1 MKTAFKPIAE
11 SPTTRSGM
19 TLQRK
24 CACGAHH
31 PGGGACPE
39 CSRKRQLA
47 QRKTTSRDGGG
58 DAPASVHDIIG
69 SPGQPLSSSARAFM
83 EPRFGHD
90 LSQVRVNHPA
100 PTATS
105 ALTVGAAY
113 DPLEREADA
122 VAGRVVG
129 MPAPDRA
136 KRFDLSGVRI
146 HTDEAAAASARELHA
161 RAYTVGNHIAFDS
174 QAYAP
179 DTRDGRL
186 LLAHELAHTVQQA
199 QTGVALQRFVPC
211 TRARLSTEDCP
222 KRDPDEDRSTR
233 AQPMILEYV
242 TAPEAGFL
250 VANFDIDKT
259 TVKSDLKR
267 HPLWPTLVKAIS
279 EPKSQWEIIGLSDC
293 HGDEPLNT
301 GLRKQRADAVR
312 AFLPAS
318 LAPSITATSGAALND
333 CMTDNGNA
341 VARQWNRAA
350 LITPVS
356 REVQFEADDTIE
368 GKRPVPKP
376 IDPDVVDCS
385 DTQKKAVAQAQ
396 PIAKDMLQ
404 VALFRLRDQTDPEIK
419 SLLRAYFGDDS
430 KSTFEHVHDGLLATL
445 MGLSSDL
452 TVECERKGSWFYDH
466 FCKDGDVVTQGYTRN
481 SLVALHIHLCE
492 AVFTHPDIDIA
503 ETIIHESS
511 HLYDGTAD
519 KGYCWQGGG
528 GACATMGPANAY
540 NNADSY
546 SNFAKEAW
554 LRK

>member
-1 MKTAFKPIAE
+1 MKAACKPVAE
-11 SPTTRSGM
+11 NQATRSGM
-19 TLQRK
+19 VLQRK
-24 CACGAHH
+24 CACGAHR

-39 CSRKRQLA
+39 CAKKRQLA
-47 QRKTTSRDGGG
+47 QRKTAHQDGGG
-58 DAPASVHDIIG
+58 DAPASVHDVIG
-69 SPGQPLSSSARAFM
+69 SPGQPLGASARAFM
-83 EPRFGHD
+83 EPRFGQD
-90 LSQVRVNHPA
+90 LSQVRVNPA
-100 PTATS
+100 APAAAT
-105 ALTVGAAY
+105 ALTVGAAH

-122 VAGRVVG
+122 IADRVVG
-129 MPAPDRA
+129 MASPDRA
-136 KRFDLSGVRI
+136 TRFDLSGVRI
-146 HTDEAAAASARELHA
+146 HTDAAAAASARELHA

-174 QAYAP
+174 QAYSP

-222 KRDPDEDRSTR
+222 KRDADEDRTTR

-250 VANFDIDKT
+250 VANFDIARST
-259 TVKSDLKR
+259 IKSDLKR
-267 HPLWPTLVKAIS
+267 HPLWPTLVKAVS

-312 AFLPAS
+312 AFLPPS
-318 LAPSITATSGAALND
+318 LAPSISATSGAALND

-350 LITPVS
+350 LITPIS
-356 REVQFEADDTIE
+356 REVQFDADEIQ

-376 IDPDVVDCS
+376 IDPDVVDC
-385 DTQKKAVAQAQ
+385 TAAQKKAIAQAQ

-404 VALFRLRDQTDPEIK
+404 VALLRIRDQTDPEIK

-430 KSTFEHVHDGLLATL
+430 KTTFEHVHDGLLTTL
-445 MGLSSDL
+445 SGLSDL
-452 TVECERKGSWFYDH
+452 TVECESKGSWFYDH
-466 FCKDGDVVTQGYTRN
+466 FCKEGNVVTQGYTRN
-481 SLVALHIHLCE
+481 RVAALHIHLCE

-511 HLYDGTAD
+511 HLYDGTDD
-519 KGYCWQGGG
+519 KGYCWENGG

-546 SNFAKEAW
+546 SNFAKQAW
-554 LRK
+554 LHNK